1 MFNLLGRNFK
11 INATPIL
18 WLCIVLYIS
27 YFSYFTVLRYQ
38 TLYAS
43 YFDLG
48 IMHQTVFNT
57 YQAISSFDFSR
68 ILELTNPFGP
78 EQIKRMAI
86 HNDLLLFFFS
96 FLYFLHDGP
105 QTLLIAQTVILAIG
119 SFFIFKITQR
129 VFEENKQRDS
139 IAFVFS
145 LSYLLYPPMQRAN
158 MYDFHAVT
166 FATTGILA
174 MYYFWFSKRYGLSFL
189 FLILSLL
196 AKEQVALTVLFFGLY
211 TIYDHWKE
219 KKGASLHIPK
229 YSYFVIG
236 LSLFWFILS
245 IFYIIPFYRG
255 GHHFALGYYGDFGD
269 SPAKILIGIFQHP
282 MSLAK
287 YVFHVDTLRYFLFTL
302 GPVGFLSLFSF
313 PHLLVAIPEYAINLL
328 SNSWH
333 MRNIV
338 FHYTAVIQPIVFI
351 ASIHGARNVLGF
363 FIDRFWMRSLRSLR
377 RMTRGTLIVILYLG
391 VMTALFAYFKGP
403 LPYSS
408 EQEIH
413 PFKYPQ
419 KEYTLL
425 PYWQKVLQS
434 DSVKVSSTGQLAPYF
449 SSRRYFYIFSSYY
462 PHADYIV
469 LRLSEIYNYP
479 ESPRLIPI
487 YEQLQSDK
495 RFEKIYTQDGLEV
508 YKKVIGD

>member
-1 MFNLLGRNFK
+1 MFNVLGRNLK
-11 INATPIL
+11 IVSATKIL
-18 WLCIVLYIS
+18 YLCIGLYIA
-27 YFSYFTVLRYQ
+27 YFSYFTILRYQ

-57 YQAISSFDFSR
+57 YKAISLFDFSR

-86 HNDLLLFFFS
+86 HNDILLFFFS
-96 FLYFLHDGP
+96 FLYFIYRGP
-105 QTLLIAQTVILAIG
+105 ETLLITQTVVLAVG
-119 SFFIFKITQR
+119 SLFVFKIAQR
-129 VFEENKQRDS
+129 VFRENKYRDGIS
-139 IAFVFS
+139 LVFS

-174 MYYFWFSKRYGLSFL
+174 MYYFWISKRYAVSVVFL
-189 FLILSLL
+189 VLSLL
-196 AKEQVALTVLFFGLY
+196 AKEQVALTTLFFGLY
-211 TIYDHWKE
+211 TVYNHWKE
-219 KKGASLHIPK
+219 KKTLLRIPK
-229 YSYFVIG
+229 RSYFVIG
-236 LSLFWFILS
+236 LSLFWFMIS
-245 IFYIIPFYRG
+245 IFYIIPLYRG

-287 YVFHVDTLRYFLFTL
+287 YIFHIDTFRYFLFTL
-302 GPVGFLSLFSF
+302 GPVGFLSLFSL
-313 PHLLVAIPEYAINLL
+313 PHLLIATPEYAINLL

-351 ASIHGARNVLGF
+351 ASLYGARNVLIF
-363 FIDRFWMRSLRSLR
+363 LNRRHSDLP
-377 RMTRGTLIVILYLG
+377 RMTKGTLILILYLT
-391 VMTALFAYFKGP
+391 VMTTLFAYMKGP
-403 LPYSS
+403 LPYSR

-419 KEYTLL
+419 KEYILL

-434 DSVKVSSTGQLAPYF
+434 DSVRVSSTGQLAPYF
-449 SSRRYFYIFSSYY
+449 AGRRYFYIFSSYY
-462 PHADYIV
+462 PNADYIV

-479 ESPRLIPI
+479 ESPVLIPI
-487 YEQLQSDK
+487 YEQLRSDK
-495 RFEKIYTQDGLEV
+495 RFEKIYGNDGLEV
-508 YKKVIGD
+508 YKKVTSD